1 MTQPAHKIKHS
12 SASLK
17 GGILV
22 GICVV
27 ILSVL
32 VCGEL
37 GWAPASRWVVGLL
50 VGSAMGAWVRIAD
63 L

>member
-1 MTQPAHKIKHS
+1 MTQTARRIKRS

-17 GGILV
+17 GGIMV
-22 GICVV
+22 GVCVV

-37 GWAPASRWVVGLL
+37 GCAPALRWVVGLL

>member
-1 MTQPAHKIKHS
+1 MTQTTRKIKRS

-17 GGILV
+17 GGIMV
-22 GICVV
+22 GVCVT

-32 VCGEL
+32 IGGEL
-37 GWAPASRWVVGLL
+37 GYGTASCWVGGLL
-50 VGSAMGAWVRIAD
+50 VGCAMGAWVRIAD

>member
-1 MTQPAHKIKHS
+1 MTQTARKIKRS

-17 GGILV
+17 GGIMV
-22 GICVV
+22 GFCVV

-37 GWAPASRWVVGLL
+37 GWAPTSRWVVGLL
-50 VGSAMGAWVRIAD
+50 VGSVMGAWVRIAD